1 MDVVFKGDEKVI
13 KALVKEQR
21 IRIGRGQLDAV
32 ISEEGS
38 ITVSVSDWNSVNE
51 RCSLLENE
59 VRSRESRISELES
72 DLKDM
77 KLRISELE
85 KPVAYV
91 DDKYCEVSSSDDKYV
106 HADETKVP
114 DASDTGETESEDV
127 QGETP
132 MEQEEKKRTK
142 KK

>member
-21 IRIGRGQLDAV
+21 IRIGRGQMDAV
-32 ISEEGS
+32 ISEDGS
-38 ITVSVSDWNSVNE
+38 ITVNVSDWNSVNE
-51 RCSLLENE
+51 RCSLLENDL
-59 VRSRESRISELES
+59 RSREARISELES
-72 DLKDM
+72 DLENM

-85 KPVAYV
+85 KPVADV
-91 DDKYCEVSSSDDKYV
+91 DDKYSEGASSDDKYV
-106 HADETKVP
+106 HADDTKVP
-114 DASDTGETESEDV
+114 DTSDTGETESDEVQDEDS
-127 QGETP
+127 